1 MKIQI
6 KKIVGVLLACAGIM
20 TSTSCAD
27 FEEINKNPYL
37 PDKDMEQKDGVLNG
51 AYMPNLEKHIIPVPL
66 KTDNT
71 DLTNAYQISINLC
84 GDSWIGYFSPR
95 DNKWNEA
102 SNTTTFFFSEGWV
115 NLMYEYAITNIFAP
129 WIQLNT
135 HIKTFGQ
142 FCLNE
147 INILCK
153 ALHKFSKWIKQSLRT
168 QSFFGTTENIVY
180 TQI

>member
-1 MKIQI
+1 
-6 KKIVGVLLACAGIM
+6 M

-51 AYMPNLEKHIIPVPL
+51 AYMPNLEKHIIPVPF

-95 DNKWNEA
+95 GQQMER
-102 SNTTTFFFSEGWV
+102 GV
-115 NLMYEYAITNIFAP
+115 QHHYVL
-129 WIQLNT
+129 L
-135 HIKTFGQ
+135 FGR
-142 FCLNE
+142 LGE
-147 INILCK
+147 LD
-153 ALHKFSKWIKQSLRT
+153 
-168 QSFFGTTENIVY
+168 V
-180 TQI
+180 

>member
-129 WIQLNT
+129 WIQLKN
-135 HIKTFGQ
+135 
-142 FCLNE
+142 
-147 INILCK
+147 INM
-153 ALHKFSKWIKQSLRT
+153 S
-168 QSFFGTTENIVY
+168 G
-180 TQI
+180 